1 MSATTTNHQKQGQGV
16 SSVVLGLKPY
26 SEYKDS
32 GLPWLGRV
40 PGHWDIR
47 RIKYLLREIDSRST
61 SGKEQLL
68 RVSQYTGVTQRKS
81 VDGSDEPDTRAAS
94 LVGYKKVFS
103 NDLVINIMLAWNG
116 SLGISR
122 YEGVASPAYCV
133 YRFNQDALPWY
144 CHELLRSPVYK
155 GRIKVA
161 STGVV
166 ESRLRL
172 YSEELGRVEAIL
184 PPLEEQAA
192 IVRFLDHA
200 THRLDKAIWAKR
212 KTIALLNEQKQAII
226 HRAVTRGLAPD
237 VPLKDSGIPWLGQIP
252 AHWEVMPL
260 KRTCSLVRDGT
271 HLPPA
276 RTLTGYPLLSVRNMV
291 GGRLVRRADDSFIS
305 KADFEQLNSSFVVRP
320 NDVLMA
326 IVGATL
332 GKVAVVDDIGPFQI
346 QRSVSI
352 LRPRSELMSHAF
364 LATFLRSPRLQQ
376 HLWQS
381 VAFSAQPGIY
391 LGFVANI
398 PVPVPPTIAEQVSI
412 CDSLQRE
419 LSPIDTAISRI
430 EREIELLREYRTRLI
445 ADVVTGKLDV
455 REAAAS
461 LPEEESA
468 PADEPDVAGMEES
481 GDEFAEG
488 NA

>member
-1 MSATTTNHQKQGQGV
+1 MIADTSTPRST
-16 SSVVLGLKPY
+16 GLKPY

-40 PGHWDIR
+40 PGHWGMR
-47 RIKYLLREIDSRST
+47 RTKVLLRERVEKGFPHESLLAATQSKGVVRKEDYGTRTVTAQKDFHLLKLVEVGDFVISLRSFEGGIEVAHSR
-61 SGKEQLL
+61 
-68 RVSQYTGVTQRKS
+68 
-81 VDGSDEPDTRAAS
+81 
-94 LVGYKKVFS
+94 
-103 NDLVINIMLAWNG
+103 
-116 SLGISR
+116 GII
-122 YEGVASPAYCV
+122 SPAYTV
-133 YRFNQDALPWY
+133 LEPRSKATSGYLRHFFKSPTFISSLTLFVTGIREGQNIDYERLSRAFLP
-144 CHELLRSPVYK
+144 
-155 GRIKVA
+155 
-161 STGVV
+161 
-166 ESRLRL
+166 
-172 YSEELGRVEAIL
+172 L
-184 PPLEEQAA
+184 PPDEEQAA

-200 THRLDKAIWAKR
+200 TYRLDKAIRAKR

-226 HRAVTRGLAPD
+226 HRAVTRGLDPD

-352 LRPRSELMSHAF
+352 LRPRFELMSHAF

-376 HLWQS
+376 YLWQS

-455 REAAAS
+455 REAAAK
-461 LPEEESA
+461 LPEE
-468 PADEPDVAGMEES
+468 PAPDVADMSDEIESVDEE
-481 GDEFAEG
+481 ATV
-488 NA
+488 